1 MKTIEIFQQKCTS
14 MLLPVLPYIIACTL
28 FFGSTVVF
36 SGIWFNYINSKT
48 FIIAIGSA
56 CTIALVLFAVP
67 WATLKNL
74 LYTRMTWGIVAF
86 LIVLVV
92 AMLGSVDRVLSW
104 LGHPERGTGTFFILL
119 VALGAIAIGVA
130 LKDPKKIRR
139 FLLYPI
145 TGAAVIVSL
154 SVILGPSGFGI
165 ITSQVLENSSGG
177 GLIGNSS
184 FTGTYLAEAL
194 FIAIYL
200 FATATTRTSR
210 IVFGIVGAT
219 ILVNPTLV
227 NFAIFHGSITRV
239 VDVLGNARADV
250 IALIGGLLIV
260 WGIIWSTS
268 QRTIKKWSGRIIL
281 FCTIVGFLVSLIL
294 LVLPQTYI
302 HQAFIQEATGS
313 RFIYWDIALQG
324 IQDHPVLGS
333 GPETYRY
340 TYEKY
345 FNPDMMLAAYNK
357 EQWSDKPHN
366 AYMEWLSTTGI
377 IGGIAYMFMLGCI
390 AWGSFRVYRLT
401 KHRWFFASINGFL
414 FTALISNVFV
424 FDTPTSYLLLFA
436 VMAWVISSEG
446 SLRSVNLGIE
456 TKPVTNINFIS
467 RAVCGVVLVVVTLVI
482 MIPEMSKLKH
492 AFVESQMPIE
502 DRQLS
507 YARVESISPFGSGI
521 FIAERVDTYSQLYQA
536 HIDEIVVLAEPQKD
550 IIITDLDAMAKVL
563 NDSFLIHPINTQAT
577 LALGRIASLKI
588 AILNKLDSDALTEMQ
603 NAADK
608 TIAISPTMPQGY
620 WLLGQR
626 YIYEG
631 DYENALVSFQ
641 KGLAI
646 DRLIPES
653 HQIIINL
660 AVLTKNET
668 LLKEAQA
675 QALADTG
682 LLFNDNSVS
691 K

>member
-1 MKTIEIFQQKCTS
+1 M
-14 MLLPVLPYIIACTL
+14 
-28 FFGSTVVF
+28 VF
-36 SGIWFNYINSKT
+36 
-48 FIIAIGSA
+48 
-56 CTIALVLFAVP
+56 
-67 WATLKNL
+67 
-74 LYTRMTWGIVAF
+74 
-86 LIVLVV
+86 
-92 AMLGSVDRVLSW
+92 
-104 LGHPERGTGTFFILL
+104 
-119 VALGAIAIGVA
+119 
-130 LKDPKKIRR
+130 
-139 FLLYPI
+139 
-145 TGAAVIVSL
+145 
-154 SVILGPSGFGI
+154 
-165 ITSQVLENSSGG
+165 
-177 GLIGNSS
+177 
-184 FTGTYLAEAL
+184 
-194 FIAIYL
+194 
-200 FATATTRTSR
+200 
-210 IVFGIVGAT
+210 
-219 ILVNPTLV
+219 
-227 NFAIFHGSITRV
+227 
-239 VDVLGNARADV
+239 
-250 IALIGGLLIV
+250 
-260 WGIIWSTS
+260 
-268 QRTIKKWSGRIIL
+268 
-281 FCTIVGFLVSLIL
+281 
-294 LVLPQTYI
+294 
-302 HQAFIQEATGS
+302 
-313 RFIYWDIALQG
+313 
-324 IQDHPVLGS
+324 
-333 GPETYRY
+333 
-340 TYEKY
+340 
-345 FNPDMMLAAYNK
+345 
-357 EQWSDKPHN
+357 
-366 AYMEWLSTTGI
+366 
-377 IGGIAYMFMLGCI
+377 
-390 AWGSFRVYRLT
+390 
-401 KHRWFFASINGFL
+401 